1 MPGRWTAAVG
11 AEHVARYGDELGA
24 LGAVGAGGSHLGK
37 VGYSCIYTRSHVSKV
52 LTTPWMSLL
61 LCDWIWLCAGF
72 LVNKAGPDSAMTVLS

>member
-1 MPGRWTAAVG
+1 MNWGHSVQLEQAVLTL
-11 AEHVARYGDELGA
+11 ERLF
-24 LGAVGAGGSHLGK
+24 LHLK
-37 VGYSCIYTRSHVSKV
+37 YYTGTHVSKV